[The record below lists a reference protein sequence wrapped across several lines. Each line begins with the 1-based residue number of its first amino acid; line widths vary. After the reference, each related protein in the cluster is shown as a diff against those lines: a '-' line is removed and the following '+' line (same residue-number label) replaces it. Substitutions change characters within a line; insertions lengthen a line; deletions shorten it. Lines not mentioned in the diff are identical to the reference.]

1 MPLTAIT
8 SIIHRISGVILFFG
22 MPILLWMF
30 GKSLSSAAD
39 FEYLLSLLDNIL
51 FKLIFLGIIAALIYH
66 VFAGIKHLFMDRGVG
81 ETEQGG
87 KIASR
92 LVIVVSLIGI
102 ILLGTQL

>member
-30 GKSLSSAAD
+30 GKSLSSPAD
-39 FEYLLSLLDNIL
+39 FNDLLSLLDNVL
-51 FKLIFLGIIAALIYH
+51 YKLIFLGILAALFYH
-66 VFAGIKHLFMDRGVG
+66 IIAGVKHLFMDRGIG
-81 ETEQGG
+81 ESEQGG

-92 LVIVVSLIGI
+92 LVIAISLIGI